1 MYIAAALLWRG
12 CGITYKLKKGNM
24 LMNKPSIKRGDV
36 YLADLDPVMGSEQ
49 GGIRPVLIIQNN
61 MGNRHSSTTIVA
73 PITTK
78 LTSGYLPVHVM
89 IYPKSAGLQH
99 NSNVMLEQIR
109 VMDKERLKNKIG
121 HLPPFAM
128 TLIDRALRISVG
140 LKSEYN

>member
-1 MYIAAALLWRG
+1 
-12 CGITYKLKKGNM
+12 
-24 LMNKPSIKRGDV
+24 MNKPSIKRGDV